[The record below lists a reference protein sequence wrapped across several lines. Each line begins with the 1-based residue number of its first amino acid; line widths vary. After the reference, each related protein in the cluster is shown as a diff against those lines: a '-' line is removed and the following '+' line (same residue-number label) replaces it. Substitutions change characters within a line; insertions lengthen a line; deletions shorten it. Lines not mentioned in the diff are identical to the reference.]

1 MRDPAKSGDNLLNM
15 RRIWRRAQPKLEK
28 KFRLN
33 EQIKASEVFLIDETG
48 DQIGVIE
55 IAKALSMAKDI
66 ELDLVEVNPTA
77 KPPVVKIIDYGQLK
91 YEKDKQ
97 ANKQKA
103 QQKKIDTKGIR
114 LSVRISK
121 HDFDFR
127 FEQAKKF
134 LEKGNKLKVELVLKG
149 RERQH
154 LDKAVKVIRGFVSE
168 LEKIED
174 FNIIREQDLTRQGG
188 RFTIVLVNKK

>member
-1 MRDPAKSGDNLLNM
+1 M
-15 RRIWRRAQPKLEK
+15 RRIWRRAQPKPEK
-28 KFRLN
+28 KFRTN
-33 EQIKASEVFLIDETG
+33 EQIRVPEVFLIDETG
-48 DQIGVIE
+48 DKIGVVE
-55 IAKALSMAKDI
+55 TAKALSMAKDI

-77 KPPVVKIIDYGQLK
+77 KPPVAKIVDYGQLK

-154 LDKAVKVIRGFVSE
+154 LDKAVEVVKGFVSK
-168 LEKIED
+168 LEEID
-174 FNIIREQDLTRQGG
+174 GFNIIREQDLTRQGG
-188 RFTIVLVNKK
+188 RFTMVLINKK